1 MKEAEINA
9 LIETFTCDNV
19 IHCQKAR
26 RTLVEMGREA
36 VPYLLKEMGNKK
48 HWVRWEATKALSEIG
63 DEAATEALIIAL
75 EDREFDVR
83 WLAAEGLINIGKP
96 AVVPL
101 LNALL
106 KNPKSAWLQEGV
118 HHVISD
124 CRERSLQ
131 KALQPVAAAIES
143 AGADVELPF
152 ALKKIIES
160 LKG

>member
-1 MKEAEINA
+1 MEEDKINA

-19 IHCQKAR
+19 MHCQKAR

-36 VPYLLKEMGNKK
+36 VPFLVRELSNKK

-63 DEAATEALIIAL
+63 DAAATDGLIRAL

-83 WLAAEGLINIGKP
+83 WLAAEGLIHIGKP

-101 LNALL
+101 LEALL
-106 KNPKSAWLQEGV
+106 ANHKSAWLQEGV
-118 HHVISD
+118 HHVIND
-124 CRERSLQ
+124 FRERNLRQ
-131 KALQPVAAAIES
+131 YLKPLAAAIES
-143 AGADVELPF
+143 SAAEVELPF
-152 ALKKIIES
+152 ILKKAIEE